1 MRQEQERALAAARDR
16 VVDAAVYL
24 VEVDVLPGSL
34 AALEEA
40 VEDWRAVARGDVG
53 TIAYFEALRE
63 MGKGVPGYEP

>member
-1 MRQEQERALAAARDR
+1 M
-16 VVDAAVYL
+16 DAAVYL